1 MSREKL
7 IFEPYVF
14 NQERKNPLV
23 RLNTDAAKAINK
35 IVMQTGLPIS
45 EVASAMILY
54 AEKFVEVRMPKM
66 EFLAPEDKKEGE

>member
-7 IFEPYVF
+7 VFEPYVF

-54 AEKFVEVRMPKM
+54 AEKFVEVRMPKL
-66 EFLAPEDKKEGE
+66 EFSVQEDKKEG

>member
-14 NQERKNPLV
+14 NQERKNPIV
-23 RLNTDAAKAINK
+23 RLNTDAAKAVTK

-54 AEKFVEVRMPKM
+54 AEKFVEVRMPKL
-66 EFLAPEDKKEGE
+66 EFNVPENRKE

>member
-7 IFEPYVF
+7 VFEPYVF

-54 AEKFVEVRMPKM
+54 AEKFVEVRMPKL
-66 EFLAPEDKKEGE
+66 EFNVPENRKE